1 MSRLRSAEVQGVFLN
16 ADHDRISLSPGV
28 PLNVDLDT
36 TLTVVAGIL
45 YRMLARKLPRYE
57 TATPDNIWRHFL
69 DATGILHV
77 GAHTVTS
84 PTWRSPSPGRTT

>member
-1 MSRLRSAEVQGVFLN
+1 MVSLN

-36 TLTVVAGIL
+36 TLSVVAGNL
-45 YRMLARKLPRYE
+45 YRMLARELPGCE

-77 GAHTVTS
+77 GEHTVTS
-84 PTWRSPSPGRTT
+84 PSWRSPSPGGTT